1 MDGSSLR
8 RFNIQLAL
16 SLLLF
21 FAVFALI
28 WSLVV
33 MPICDAR
40 DWKPPCRPRGTE
52 SMGGGI

>member
-52 SMGGGI
+52 WMGGGI